1 MFEVYDCTNIYA
13 QQLLKIF
20 LFALLQRQ
28 QRGSEWISRRV
39 VDLLFLFFL
48 YKYVSLNILK
58 HLCIIT

>member
-13 QQLLKIF
+13 QQLLKRF

-28 QRGSEWISRRV
+28 QWGSEWISRRV

>member
-13 QQLLKIF
+13 QLLKRF
-20 LFALLQRQ
+20 LFVLLQRQ

-48 YKYVSLNILK
+48 YKYVSLIILK

>member
-13 QQLLKIF
+13 QQLLKRF

-39 VDLLFLFFL
+39 VDLLFLFFV